1 MLNKIILQGRL
12 TKDPETKST
21 RNGSTLATFSIAV
34 DRDFQPGGSEK
45 RTDFFDC
52 TVWNTSKAGFVER
65 NFRKGQL
72 VCLIGRM
79 ESRKWLDK
87 SGSARLAWDVQVED
101 VWFCGDRQERSAV
114 DAPPP
119 DMEELPDGEGGE
131 LPF

>member
-12 TKDPETKST
+12 TREVETKST
-21 RNGSTLATFSIAV
+21 KNGSTLATFGLAV

-45 RTDFFDC
+45 RCDFFDC
-52 TVWNTSKAGFVER
+52 TVWNSNKASFCER
-65 NFRKGQL
+65 NFHKGQL

-87 SGSARLAWDVQVED
+87 SGQPRLAWDVQVED
-101 VWFCGDRQERSAV
+101 VWFCGDKP
-114 DAPPP
+114 APS
-119 DMEELPDGEGGE
+119 EEPKQQTFDELADDTGGE

>member
-1 MLNKIILQGRL
+1 MLNKITLQGRL
-12 TKDPETKST
+12 TRDVETKST
-21 RNGSTLATFSIAV
+21 KNGSTLATFGLAV

-45 RTDFFDC
+45 RCDFFDC
-52 TVWNTSKAGFVER
+52 TVWNSAKASFVER

-87 SGSARLAWDVQVED
+87 NGQARLSWDVQVED
-101 VWFCGDRQERSAV
+101 VWFCGDRPAQSEAEPQQTF
-114 DAPPP
+114 D
-119 DMEELPDGEGGE
+119 ELADDDSGS